1 MIKEDKSM
9 KEIHKIME
17 DLHDKRAKMST
28 EEIITEIKE
37 GAEKIKKEY
46 NTKLKMIIRVKLH
59 GCLII
64 HLLNWNAYRDRFQNY
79 KTK

>member
-46 NTKLKMIIRVKLH
+46 NTKLKRPVPLAKSS
-59 GCLII
+59 
-64 HLLNWNAYRDRFQNY
+64 RDSSD
-79 KTK
+79 K

>member
-1 MIKEDKSM
+1 
-9 KEIHKIME
+9 ME

-46 NTKLKMIIRVKLH
+46 NPKLKRPVPLAKSSH
-59 GCLII
+59 
-64 HLLNWNAYRDRFQNY
+64 DSSD
-79 KTK
+79 K